1 MQFVENLRA
10 SGDTNIYD
18 PSIEALKIL
27 KNESNDDYI
36 KMVILMT
43 DGHSNNGSFSYLS
56 NYYHENNTDI
66 PIYSI
71 TFGNS
76 SDYQLSEIASL
87 TNAKIFDGKS
97 GLVEAF
103 KEVRSYS

>member
-1 MQFVENLRA
+1 M
-10 SGDTNIYD
+10 
-18 PSIEALKIL
+18 
-27 KNESNDDYI
+27 
-36 KMVILMT
+36 KMEILMT
-43 DGHSNNGSFSYLS
+43 DGHSNNGTYSSLYSYYQKEKL
-56 NYYHENNTDI
+56 DI

-76 SDYQLSEIASL
+76 SEYQLKQIADL
-87 TNAKIFDGKS
+87 TNAKVFNGKS

>member
-1 MQFVENLRA
+1 ME
-10 SGDTNIYD
+10 
-18 PSIEALKIL
+18 
-27 KNESNDDYI
+27 
-36 KMVILMT
+36 ILMT
-43 DGHSNNGSFSYLS
+43 DGHSNNGSFSRLES
-56 NYYHENNTDI
+56 YYQQEHLDI

-76 SDYQLSEIASL
+76 SESQLNQIANL
-87 TNAKIFDGKS
+87 TNAKVFDGKS